1 MYGRAMVDLTALL
14 DGHSSNNPGFNQM
27 SQLNTY
33 MLQYIYPNTYK
44 DITYN
49 VEDDPTASPYREET

>member
-27 SQLNTY
+27 SKLNTY
-33 MLQYIYPNTYK
+33 MLQYIYPDTYK

>member
-1 MYGRAMVDLTALL
+1 MINKYLRQCTALL

-33 MLQYIYPNTYK
+33 MLQYIYPDTYK